1 MERQVGGPPCASGH
15 VGLQIEE
22 GAPKMMASTSALLAL
37 LCFTLQAC
45 LGAQSNDGALASNS
59 SPAAVPV
66 EIVRPEGAG
75 PFPAVVWM
83 HSCAG
88 VVRAARHMRDWT
100 GRLVR
105 LGYVV
110 AIPDSFSPRG
120 YHNGVCGYG
129 ALVPAR
135 LRADDAYA
143 ALRRVETLPNVRA
156 DKVGLIG
163 HSHGGWTVLA
173 AMDQETAAQ
182 ARALAGAQNSFAA
195 GIAFYP
201 DCASGG
207 WIANYHAAAP
217 LLILVGELDD
227 WTPSAPCQR
236 LADWTRYQGQS
247 VSIKVYPGALHS
259 FDSYAPVTRIPEA
272 RRGKGATIGGNAE
285 AREDSIRE
293 VEVFFGRYLK
303 DSVH

>member
-1 MERQVGGPPCASGH
+1 MERQVGGPPCASGDL
-15 VGLQIEE
+15 GLQTEE
-22 GAPKMMASTSALLAL
+22 GAPKMMASTCALLAL

-45 LGAQSNDGALASNS
+45 LGAQSNDGALASKS
-59 SPAAVPV
+59 SPSAVPV
-66 EIVRPEGAG
+66 EIVRPAGAG

-143 ALRRVETLPNVRA
+143 ALRRVEALPNCRA
-156 DKVGLIG
+156 AQGGLIG
-163 HSHGGWTVLA
+163 HLHGGWAALA
-173 AMDQETAAQ
+173 ATGQDNGAPG
-182 ARALAGAQNSFAA
+182 RA
-195 GIAFYP
+195 
-201 DCASGG
+201 
-207 WIANYHAAAP
+207 
-217 LLILVGELDD
+217 V
-227 WTPSAPCQR
+227 
-236 LADWTRYQGQS
+236 
-247 VSIKVYPGALHS
+247 
-259 FDSYAPVTRIPEA
+259 
-272 RRGKGATIGGNAE
+272 
-285 AREDSIRE
+285 
-293 VEVFFGRYLK
+293 
-303 DSVH
+303 

>member
-1 MERQVGGPPCASGH
+1 
-15 VGLQIEE
+15 
-22 GAPKMMASTSALLAL
+22 
-37 LCFTLQAC
+37 
-45 LGAQSNDGALASNS
+45 
-59 SPAAVPV
+59 
-66 EIVRPEGAG
+66 
-75 PFPAVVWM
+75 
-83 HSCAG
+83 
-88 VVRAARHMRDWT
+88 MRDWT

-156 DKVGLIG
+156 DKIGLIG

-173 AMDQETAAQ
+173 AMDRETAAQ
-182 ARALAGAQNSFAA
+182 ARALAGAQSSFAA

-201 DCASGG
+201 DCASGE

-217 LLILVGELDD
+217 LLILAGELDD

-236 LADWTRYQGQS
+236 LADWTRHQGQP
-247 VSIKVYPGALHS
+247 VSLKIYPGALHS

-303 DSVH
+303 DPVR